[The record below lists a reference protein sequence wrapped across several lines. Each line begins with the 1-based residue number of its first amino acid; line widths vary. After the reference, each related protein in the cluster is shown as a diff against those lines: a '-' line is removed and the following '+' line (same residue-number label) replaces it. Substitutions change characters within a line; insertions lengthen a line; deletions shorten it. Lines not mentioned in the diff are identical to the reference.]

1 MITQLKQSILLTF
14 LLLVLLAGIYPL
26 FIVGVAYVAG
36 PNHGKGE
43 IIQRNG
49 KIVGFAN
56 VAQGFTS
63 DGYFS
68 SRPSAFG
75 FDATGGSY
83 GSNAGPT
90 NPDYLATVRARIDTF
105 LRHNPEIS
113 RRQIP
118 SELVT
123 ASGSGLDPHLSPEA
137 AYVQIPRI
145 AKARGLSRERL
156 KALVD
161 AHVQGPLLGIL
172 GPRTV
177 NVLKLNLA
185 LDLLK

>member
-1 MITQLKQSILLTF
+1 MITLLKKSLLLTF
-14 LLLVLLAGIYPL
+14 MLLVLLAGMYPL

-36 PNHGKGE
+36 SNHGKGD
-43 IIQRNG
+43 IILRNG

-56 VAQGFTS
+56 VAQGFAS
-63 DGYFS
+63 DRYFS

-75 FDATGGSY
+75 YDATGGSY
-83 GSNAGPT
+83 GSNAGPA
-90 NPDYLATVRARIDTF
+90 NPGYLATVRARIDTF
-105 LRHNPEIS
+105 MRHNPEIS

-137 AYVQIPRI
+137 AHVQIPRI
-145 AKARGLSRERL
+145 AKARGLGRARV

-161 AHVQGPLLGIL
+161 AHVQGPLLGIM